1 MSTPNNKKVG
11 QSASNRTAGRSTTR
25 KSDEG
30 SVLRLRNPIDRG
42 YLCAHVCGCQLGTT
56 LRNSLGHTLKQR
68 CVTARIWTD
77 EEANQLVWRYKAEVG
92 YNMRT
97 NPPAPLMSREQ
108 PNRPSRFPLGRAMQ
122 EGLLKRDLEGRSQ
135 KGLLRIPDCIVLN
148 ITGPEL
154 AAMRAS
160 GHIDWNRLK
169 PIKPN
174 IDTVVEIKFEG
185 DKLGPK
191 QRDAYRKIAG
201 PDRFRL
207 LEARECNCKRQEQE
221 QPQTQTDRQTVT
233 TPVPLPRT
241 EPKRLL
247 DRLSPNAS
255 GGQAPAPT
263 PQRPQYG
270 PEAQAEEGTSSLS
283 TFLKSAAVTDGVILV
298 GTIALGVVLAPEAA
312 ALGAALL
319 LINKTATQ

>member
-1 MSTPNNKKVG
+1 M
-11 QSASNRTAGRSTTR
+11 ARAGRSRTHTGEHGR
-25 KSDEG
+25 
-30 SVLRLRNPIDRG
+30 VLMLTNPMDKG
-42 YLCAHVCGCQLGTT
+42 YLCARMCLCQNTKLLGNAGQQ
-56 LRNSLGHTLKQR
+56 LRQR
-68 CVTARIWTD
+68 CTTKAIWQD
-77 EEANQLVWRYKAEVG
+77 EENNQLVWGYKAEVG

-97 NPPAPLMSREQ
+97 NPPSPIMSAEQ
-108 PNRPSRFPLGRAMQ
+108 PNRASRFPLGRAIG
-122 EGLLKRDLEGRSQ
+122 EGILKRDLEGRFQ

-185 DKLGPK
+185 DKLGPRQEK
-191 QRDAYRKIAG
+191 AYERIAG
-201 PDRFRL
+201 PKRFRL
-207 LEARECNCKRQEQE
+207 LEAWECNCKRQEQE
-221 QPQTQTDRQTVT
+221 QAQTQTDRQVVT

-247 DRLSPNAS
+247 DRVRHSTS

-263 PQRPQYG
+263 PQRPQ
-270 PEAQAEEGTSSLS
+270 
-283 TFLKSAAVTDGVILV
+283 
-298 GTIALGVVLAPEAA
+298 
-312 ALGAALL
+312 
-319 LINKTATQ
+319 

>member
-1 MSTPNNKKVG
+1 MSTPSNKKMG
-11 QSASNRTAGRSTTR
+11 KPASGHTTGRSTTR
-25 KSDEG
+25 QSDEG
-30 SVLRLRNPIDRG
+30 QVLRLRNPIDKG
-42 YLCAHVCGCQLGTT
+42 YLCAHVCGCQSGTA
-56 LRNSLGHTLKQR
+56 LRNALGHTLKQR

-122 EGLLKRDLEGRSQ
+122 EGLLKRDLEGRPQ

-185 DKLGPK
+185 DRLSPEQKDDYKL
-191 QRDAYRKIAG
+191 IAG
-201 PDRFRL
+201 RDRFRL
-207 LEARECNCKRQEQE
+207 LEAWECNCKRQEQE
-221 QPQTQTDRQTVT
+221 QPQTQTDRQVVT

-247 DRLSPNAS
+247 ERLRPSS
-255 GGQAPAPT
+255 DGQAPAPT

-270 PEAQAEEGTSSLS
+270 PEAQVGEGTTSLS
-283 TFLKSAAVTDGVILV
+283 TFLKSSTVTDGVILV